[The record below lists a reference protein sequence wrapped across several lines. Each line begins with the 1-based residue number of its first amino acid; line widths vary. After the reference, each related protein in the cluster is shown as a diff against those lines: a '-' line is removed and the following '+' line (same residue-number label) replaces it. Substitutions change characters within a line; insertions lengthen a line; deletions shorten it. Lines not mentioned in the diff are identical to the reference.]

1 MHLLLHA
8 DNSAWQLA
16 VQLTRP
22 IDSGHLRMHASY
34 PESHLL
40 VHCSRDSC
48 ANRSLGVSVPA
59 SLDVTPD
66 SHTRQT
72 NAYLTTS
79 SPIDT
84 FEKLMSAFSYD
95 TKAAEQVPA
104 LPENQCYG
112 LDGRIL
118 WVSFTT
124 KHSGIAEHAISF
136 STSRCARCVW
146 QRARSWQRALPIISS
161 RT

>member
-66 SHTRQT
+66 SHTRKIT
-72 NAYLTTS
+72 AYLMSKLTHF
-79 SPIDT
+79 SPDATIARRT
-84 FEKLMSAFSYD
+84 GVNPGAAGKVARPRSGVGRCFS
-95 TKAAEQVPA
+95 
-104 LPENQCYG
+104 
-112 LDGRIL
+112 
-118 WVSFTT
+118 
-124 KHSGIAEHAISF
+124 
-136 STSRCARCVW
+136 
-146 QRARSWQRALPIISS
+146 
-161 RT
+161 

>member
-40 VHCSRDSC
+40 MHCSRDSC

-66 SHTRQT
+66 NHTRRT
-72 NAYLTTS
+72 TTYLMAL
-79 SPIDT
+79 SPKT
-84 FEKLMSAFSYD
+84 PHQARKLRRHG
-95 TKAAEQVPA
+95 A
-104 LPENQCYG
+104 LRGFATP
-112 LDGRIL
+112 
-118 WVSFTT
+118 
-124 KHSGIAEHAISF
+124 
-136 STSRCARCVW
+136 
-146 QRARSWQRALPIISS
+146 
-161 RT
+161 